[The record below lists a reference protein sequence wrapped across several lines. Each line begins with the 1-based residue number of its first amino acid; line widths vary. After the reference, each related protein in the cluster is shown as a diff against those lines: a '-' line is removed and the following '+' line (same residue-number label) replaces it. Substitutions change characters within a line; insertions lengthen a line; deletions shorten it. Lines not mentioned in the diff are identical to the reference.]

1 VLTTNTPDRF
11 PDALIDRPGR
21 FHEVLEFGLPDEPL
35 RKVML
40 TTWVGGQVIDDEVL
54 GRLVRATEGFSG
66 AYMAELVAY
75 ALRLMEDGGPD
86 ALPEALDIALTKLV
100 NQKQR
105 VAGWRGV
112 VEQTPQSA
120 TTKLKEEVVEWG
132 EEDTLPVERPTVA
145 AVEKEGR
152 VLSAKNRATIKTAID
167 AMNSAEIA
175 LNELLNATA
184 PVEEQWEAQYPT
196 IAEPREERGT
206 TEDVQQSVLRALTEA
221 MHTLRAEVVVPA
233 SVERVV
239 EHGIKKALGRMF

>member
-1 VLTTNTPDRF
+1 VTVLTTNTPDRF

-112 VEQTPQSA
+112 AAVEQTLQLE
-120 TTKLKEEVVEWG
+120 TIELKEV
-132 EEDTLPVERPTVA
+132 TPLVERPTVA

-152 VLSAKNRATIKTAID
+152 ILSAKNRATIRTAID

-184 PVEEQWEAQYPT
+184 PVEEHWEAQYPT
-196 IAEPREERGT
+196 IAEPREERGA